1 MKTKIAQHFKRFKLF
16 HLCYY
21 YTAFLKMVIFIISTP
36 SFEKVQSPIDS
47 NNKSVRIEYHVNYDI

>member
-1 MKTKIAQHFKRFKLF
+1 
-16 HLCYY
+16 
-21 YTAFLKMVIFIISTP
+21 MVIFIISTP